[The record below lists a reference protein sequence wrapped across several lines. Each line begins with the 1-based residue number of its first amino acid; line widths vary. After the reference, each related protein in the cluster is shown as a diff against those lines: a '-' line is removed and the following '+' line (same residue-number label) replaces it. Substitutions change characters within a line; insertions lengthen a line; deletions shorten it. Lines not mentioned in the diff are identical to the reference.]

1 VWLDPEQQKAVGEA
15 LAYFRKQARLTQR
28 ELADKLSK
36 PQSFVSAYEA
46 GQRRVD
52 IIEMLRIADALSAD
66 PHEILA
72 DIIQRQMTRR

>member
-1 VWLDPEQQKAVGEA
+1 MWLDPEQQKAVGEA
-15 LAYFRKQARLTQR
+15 LAHFRKQARLTQR

-52 IIEMLRIADALSAD
+52 IIEMLRIAETLSAD

-72 DIIQRQMTRR
+72 DIIQRQTAR